1 MVGFSAHAQ
10 VSPFNLLVNGDF
22 EGGGSGNGFQV
33 QAPYNFIGTPPPLTG
48 NSAPGDYAIIPNPQP
63 MNLAN
68 FIPGTDH
75 SGTGKM
81 MVVDGTTVGGGQR
94 FWKAGSTGGGVGPL
108 TIGLTYTFSYWK
120 KSVSITAVDAGTS
133 ANISVAWNNAASV
146 TLVSG
151 SEQVSFPGTTSV
163 WEKITYSFVP
173 TNAWVNIELYNNNTN
188 PVGNDFAIDDVE
200 VLPPPTPLGIR
211 YSFVQPACPG
221 GNDGS
226 VTAYGTGGTLPYA
239 YNLNGG
245 TFTGNNMFTG
255 LPGGASYEIRTRDN
269 ENNIAISNPAIV
281 LTEPVNPLTVRNDTT
296 ICQGNSINL
305 QATATGSGSFSWTAN
320 PPDPSLLNPNIAN
333 PVVSQATP
341 TTYTVNYSYT
351 FARDLIYNG
360 NFELGDLGF
369 ATEYSFIANN
379 ATGAQRAYSVTNNP
393 NTFEPGF
400 SNLCVDHST
409 GTGKMMVVDGSTNPN
424 TVVWKQKVPVQPNTN
439 YTFRYWLQ
447 TVAMPSSVAS
457 IETLINGQPITGSSL
472 TSTLSAGA
480 LCNWAQFT
488 ANWNAG
494 TSTEAEITLINR
506 NTAASGND
514 FALDDI
520 SFTSSQTCIV
530 SKSVFVDVV

>member
-1 MVGFSAHAQ
+1 
-10 VSPFNLLVNGDF
+10 
-22 EGGGSGNGFQV
+22 
-33 QAPYNFIGTPPPLTG
+33 
-48 NSAPGDYAIIPNPQP
+48 
-63 MNLAN
+63 
-68 FIPGTDH
+68 
-75 SGTGKM
+75 
-81 MVVDGTTVGGGQR
+81 
-94 FWKAGSTGGGVGPL
+94 
-108 TIGLTYTFSYWK
+108 
-120 KSVSITAVDAGTS
+120 
-133 ANISVAWNNAASV
+133 
-146 TLVSG
+146 
-151 SEQVSFPGTTSV
+151 
-163 WEKITYSFVP
+163 
-173 TNAWVNIELYNNNTN
+173 
-188 PVGNDFAIDDVE
+188 
-200 VLPPPTPLGIR
+200 
-211 YSFVQPACPG
+211 

-226 VTAYGTGGTLPYA
+226 VTAYGTGGSLPYA

-333 PVVSQATP
+333 PVVSPATP

-494 TSTEAEITLINR
+494 TSIEAEIILINR

-530 SKSVFVDVV
+530 SKSVFVDVVSSNTPVTGFSYTSPVCSNASPQSPTLGTGFSSGGTFSAGTGLSINPSNGQINVAASTPGTYTV